1 MITGSLQAWPCGL
14 PGGGT
19 RVSLALMRQ
28 TFSRRSAL
36 ALAGGSALAALGGLP
51 AQGHVR
57 SEDWSALASD
67 VRAEFK
73 WAWDHYVAR
82 AWGKDE
88 INPVSGTSQSF
99 FIEGHDLGL
108 SLVEALDTLWL
119 MELDAEFQAG
129 VDWVKTSLDFDVDAF
144 AQTFETNIRLVGGL
158 LSAHLASG
166 DPVLLAKAKD
176 LADRLMKAFEA
187 SPHGLPYR
195 YVNLRTGA
203 VRDPETNLAEIGT
216 YAAEFGVL
224 GQLTGDERY
233 YAAAKRAMKHALDR
247 RSDLGLMAA
256 NIHAETGEFTSRN
269 ASVDVYADSFYEYLW
284 DSWELFGD
292 AEMKGWAEECLG
304 AISRQQGRRYDLRL
318 WYPMV
323 DYETGAVAGTSQTVL
338 GGYLSGLMAQAG
350 RVEEADLF
358 LTSYAELQDAFTVI
372 PESIDVRTRRPR
384 GVRTGLRP
392 EFADAC
398 LHLWLMTDDDRYR
411 ALTATHYRNMKATSK
426 AAYGYTALAD
436 ITTRPMTQGD
446 NCPGYWWSEQMK
458 YYWLMF
464 AQPRRVDF
472 DRLVLSTEAN
482 VLRGFVRT

>member
-1 MITGSLQAWPCGL
+1 
-14 PGGGT
+14 
-19 RVSLALMRQ
+19 MRP
-28 TFSRRSAL
+28 TLSRRSAL
-36 ALAGGSALAALGGLP
+36 ALTGGSALAAVGGLP
-51 AQGHVR
+51 TRAHAR
-57 SEDWSALASD
+57 TEDWSALAD
-67 VRAEFK
+67 EIRAEFK
-73 WAWDHYVAR
+73 WAWDHYVDR

-119 MELDAEFQAG
+119 MELDEEFEAG

-195 YVNLRTGA
+195 YVNLKTGA

-224 GQLTGDERY
+224 GQLTGDGRH
-233 YAAAKRAMKHALDR
+233 YAASKRAMKHALDR

-269 ASVDVYADSFYEYLW
+269 ASIDVYADSFYEYLW

-292 AEMKGWAEECLG
+292 REMKGWAEECVG
-304 AISRQQGRRYDLRL
+304 AISRHQGRRYDLRL

-323 DYETGAVAGTSQTVL
+323 DYETGEVTGTSQTVL
-338 GGYLSGLMAQAG
+338 GGYLSGLLAQVG
-350 RVEEADLF
+350 RAEEADLF
-358 LTSYAELQDAFTVI
+358 LTSYAELQNTFTVI
-372 PESIDVRTRRPR
+372 PESIDVRTRQPR

-398 LHLWLMTDDDRYR
+398 LHLWLTTDDDRYR
-411 ALTATHYRNMKATSK
+411 ALVATHYRNMKATSK
-426 AAYGYTALAD
+426 AAYGYTSLAD

-464 AQPRRVDF
+464 AQPKRVDL

-482 VLRGFVRT
+482 VLRGFVRG

>member
-1 MITGSLQAWPCGL
+1 MPQTLSRRR
-14 PGGGT
+14 T
-19 RVSLALMRQ
+19 LALM
-28 TFSRRSAL
+28 SGSAAAMAAPFL
-36 ALAGGSALAALGGLP
+36 ARPQGEDWTALAA
-51 AQGHVR
+51 
-57 SEDWSALASD
+57 D

-73 WAWDHYVAR
+73 WAWDHYVDR

-88 INPVSGTSQSF
+88 INPVSGTAQSF

-176 LADRLMKAFEA
+176 LADRLMQAFEA

-224 GQLTGDERY
+224 GRLTGDERY

-269 ASVDVYADSFYEYLW
+269 ASIDVYADSFYEYLW

-292 AEMKGWAEECLG
+292 REMKGWAEECL
-304 AISRQQGRRYDLRL
+304 AAMVRHQGKRYRGEL
-318 WYPMV
+318 WFPMV
-323 DYETGAVAGTSQTVL
+323 DYGTGEVTGTSQTVL
-338 GGYLSGLMAQAG
+338 GGYLAGLLGQAG
-350 RVEEADLF
+350 FKAEGDDF
-358 LTSYAELQDAFTVI
+358 LASYTAMQDRYTII
-372 PESIDVRTRRPR
+372 PESIDVTTALPR

-398 LHLWLMTDDDRYR
+398 LNLWLGDRDDRYR
-411 ALTATHYRNMKATSK
+411 ALAATHWRNMKATSK

-436 ITTRPMTQGD
+436 ITTRPMRQGD

-464 AQPRRVDF
+464 AQPQRVDL

-482 VLRGFVRT
+482 LLRGFVTP

>member
-1 MITGSLQAWPCGL
+1 MSAPLFA
-14 PGGGT
+14 
-19 RVSLALMRQ
+19 RAQ
-28 TFSRRSAL
+28 TEDW
-36 ALAGGSALAALGGLP
+36 AALG
-51 AQGHVR
+51 A
-57 SEDWSALASD
+57 D
-67 VRAEFK
+67 VKAEFK
-73 WAWDHYVAR
+73 WAWDHYVDR

-119 MELDAEFQAG
+119 MDLDEQFQAG
-129 VDWVKTSLDFDVDAF
+129 VDWVKTRLDFDVDAF

-256 NIHAETGEFTSRN
+256 NIHAETGAFTSRN
-269 ASVDVYADSFYEYLW
+269 ASIDVYADSFYEYLW

-292 AEMKGWAEECLG
+292 AEMKAWAEECL
-304 AISRQQGRRYDLRL
+304 AAMVAHQGQRYRGEL
-318 WYPMV
+318 WFPMV
-323 DYETGAVAGTSQTVL
+323 DYGTGAVTGTSQTVL
-338 GGYLSGLMAQAG
+338 GGYLAGLLGQVGMKAAGDDFLASYTAMQA
-350 RVEEADLF
+350 RY
-358 LTSYAELQDAFTVI
+358 TII
-372 PESIDVRTRRPR
+372 PESIDVTTGLPR
-384 GVRTGLRP
+384 GKRTGLRP

-398 LHLWLMTDDDRYR
+398 LNLWLGDRDERYR
-411 ALTATHYRNMKATSK
+411 ALAATHYRNMKATSK
-426 AAYGYTALAD
+426 AAYGYTSLAD
-436 ITTRPMTQGD
+436 ITTRPMAQGD

-464 AQPRRVDF
+464 GEPKRVDLS
-472 DRLVLSTEAN
+472 RLVLSTEAN
-482 VLRGFVRT
+482 VLRGFVQR

>member
-1 MITGSLQAWPCGL
+1 MPRLHRRHA
-14 PGGGT
+14 
-19 RVSLALMRQ
+19 LALM
-28 TFSRRSAL
+28 
-36 ALAGGSALAALGGLP
+36 GGSAFVGLSGGGSAAARSGAFQSEDWAALG
-51 AQGHVR
+51 A
-57 SEDWSALASD
+57 D

-73 WAWDHYVAR
+73 WAWDHYVDR

-88 INPVSGTSQSF
+88 INPVSGTAQSF

-119 MELDAEFQAG
+119 MELDDEFQQG
-129 VDWVKTSLDFDVDAF
+129 VDWVKSSLDFDIDGYSQV
-144 AQTFETNIRLVGGL
+144 FETNIRLVGGL
-158 LSAHLASG
+158 LSAHLACG

-216 YAAEFGVL
+216 YATEFGVL
-224 GQLTGDERY
+224 GQLTGDDRY
-233 YAAAKRAMKHALDR
+233 YAAAKRAMKHALDM
-247 RSDLGLMAA
+247 RSDKGLMAA
-256 NIHAETGEFTSRN
+256 NIHAETGAFTSRN
-269 ASVDVYADSFYEYLW
+269 ASIDVYADSFYEYLW

-292 AEMKGWAEECLG
+292 ADMKGWAEECLG
-304 AISRQQGRRYDLRL
+304 AMVAHQGRRYDGRL
-318 WYPMV
+318 WFPMV
-323 DYETGAVAGTSQTVL
+323 DYETAEVTGTSQTVL
-338 GGYLSGLMAQAG
+338 GGYLAGLLGQAG
-350 RVEEADLF
+350 FRAEGNDFLRSYEEMQARY
-358 LTSYAELQDAFTVI
+358 TII
-372 PESIDVRTRRPR
+372 PESIDVTKGTPR

-398 LHLWLMTDDDRYR
+398 LNLWQGDRDERYR
-411 ALTATHYRNMKATSK
+411 ALTAVHYRNMKATSK

-436 ITTRPMTQGD
+436 ITTRPMMQGD

-464 AQPRRVDF
+464 GEPKRVDLSQ
-472 DRLVLSTEAN
+472 LVLSTEAN
-482 VLRGFVRT
+482 VLRGFVR

>member
-1 MITGSLQAWPCGL
+1 MTDAL
-14 PGGGT
+14 P
-19 RVSLALMRQ
+19 LH
-28 TFSRRSAL
+28 RRSAL
-36 ALAGGSALAALGGLP
+36 TLLAGGGLAAWAGPPTTAQARTEDWTALAA
-51 AQGHVR
+51 
-57 SEDWSALASD
+57 D
-67 VRAEFK
+67 VKAEFK
-73 WAWDHYVAR
+73 WAWNHYVER

-119 MELDAEFQAG
+119 MELDEEFQAG
-129 VDWVKTSLDFDVDAF
+129 VDWVKAELNFDVDAF

-176 LADRLMKAFEA
+176 LADRLMKAFDA

-195 YVNLRTGA
+195 YVNLKTGA
-203 VRDPETNLAEIGT
+203 VRGPETNLAEIGT

-233 YAAAKRAMKHALDR
+233 YAAARRAMKHALDR

-256 NIHAETGEFTSRN
+256 NIHAGTGEFTSRN
-269 ASVDVYADSFYEYLW
+269 ASIDVYADSFYEYLW

-292 AEMKGWAEECLG
+292 AEMKAWAEECL
-304 AISRQQGRRYDLRL
+304 AAMVRHQGKRYRGEL
-318 WYPMV
+318 WFPMV
-323 DYETGAVAGTSQTVL
+323 DYETGEVTGASQTVL
-338 GGYLSGLMAQAG
+338 GGYLAGLLGQAG
-350 RVEEADLF
+350 FKTEGDDF
-358 LTSYAELQDAFTVI
+358 LASYAAMQERYTII
-372 PESIDVRTRRPR
+372 PESIDVTTGRPR

-398 LHLWLMTDDDRYR
+398 LNLWLGDRDDRYR
-411 ALTATHYRNMKATSK
+411 ALAATHWRNMKATSK
-426 AAYGYTALAD
+426 AAYGYTSLAD

-458 YYWLMF
+458 YYWLLF

-472 DRLVLSTEAN
+472 GRLVMSTEAN
-482 VLRGFVRT
+482 VLRGFVRQPSVAPIS

>member
-1 MITGSLQAWPCGL
+1 MTDAL
-14 PGGGT
+14 PLHRRGALT
-19 RVSLALMRQ
+19 LLA
-28 TFSRRSAL
+28 
-36 ALAGGSALAALGGLP
+36 AGGAAALGGLAGP
-51 AQGHVR
+51 ARSQASAEGREALAADVR
-57 SEDWSALASD
+57 S
-67 VRAEFK
+67 EFK
-73 WAWDHYVAR
+73 WAWDHYVER

-99 FIEGHDLGL
+99 FIEGRDLGL
-108 SLVEALDTLWL
+108 SLIEALDTLWL
-119 MELDAEFQAG
+119 MELDDEFQQG

-166 DPVLLAKAKD
+166 DPVLLEKARD

-224 GQLTGDERY
+224 GQLTGDGRY
-233 YAAAKRAMKHALDR
+233 YAAAKRAMRHALDR
-247 RSDLGLMAA
+247 RSELGLMAA
-256 NIHAETGEFTSRN
+256 NIHAETGGFTSRN
-269 ASVDVYADSFYEYLW
+269 ASIDVYADSFYEYLW

-292 AEMKGWAEECLG
+292 AEMKAWAEECLA
-304 AISRQQGRRYDLRL
+304 AISRHQGRRYDLRL

-323 DYETGAVAGTSQTVL
+323 DYETGEVTGTSQTVL
-338 GGYLSGLMAQAG
+338 GGYLAGLLAQVG
-350 RVEEADLF
+350 RVDEADLF
-358 LTSYAELQDAFTVI
+358 LTSYAELQNTFTVI
-372 PESIDVRTRRPR
+372 PESIDVRTRQPR

-398 LHLWLMTDDDRYR
+398 LHLWLATDDDRYR
-411 ALTATHYRNMKATSK
+411 ALAATHYRNMKATSK
-426 AAYGYTALAD
+426 AAYGYTSLAD

-464 AQPRRVDF
+464 AEPRRVDF
-472 DRLVLSTEAN
+472 SRLVLSTEAN
-482 VLRGFVRT
+482 VLRGFVG

>member
-1 MITGSLQAWPCGL
+1 MPQTLSRRR
-14 PGGGT
+14 T
-19 RVSLALMRQ
+19 LALVSGTAAAMAVPFLPRPQ
-28 TFSRRSAL
+28 GEDWT
-36 ALAGGSALAALGGLP
+36 ALAA
-51 AQGHVR
+51 
-57 SEDWSALASD
+57 D

-73 WAWDHYVAR
+73 WAWDHYVDR

-119 MELDAEFQAG
+119 MELDAEFAAG
-129 VDWVKTSLDFDVDAF
+129 VDWVKANLDFDVDAF

-224 GQLTGDERY
+224 GRLTGDDRY

-256 NIHAETGEFTSRN
+256 NIHAETGAFTSRN
-269 ASVDVYADSFYEYLW
+269 ASIDVYADSFYEYLW

-292 AEMKGWAEECLG
+292 REMKGWAGECLG
-304 AISRQQGRRYDLRL
+304 AMVRHQGKRYRGEL
-318 WYPMV
+318 WFPMV
-323 DYETGAVAGTSQTVL
+323 DYETGEVTGTSQTVL
-338 GGYLSGLMAQAG
+338 GGYLAGLLGQAG
-350 RVEEADLF
+350 FKAEGDDF
-358 LTSYAELQDAFTVI
+358 LASYTAMQDRYTII
-372 PESIDVRTRRPR
+372 PESIDVTTGRAR

-398 LHLWLMTDDDRYR
+398 LNLWLGDRDDRYR
-411 ALTATHYRNMKATSK
+411 ALAATHWRNMKATSK

-436 ITTRPMTQGD
+436 ITARPMRQGD

-464 AQPRRVDF
+464 AEPRRVDM

-482 VLRGFVRT
+482 VLRGFVRG

>member
-1 MITGSLQAWPCGL
+1 MPQTLSRRR
-14 PGGGT
+14 T
-19 RVSLALMRQ
+19 LALMSGTAAAMAVPFLPRPQ
-28 TFSRRSAL
+28 GEDWT
-36 ALAGGSALAALGGLP
+36 ALAA
-51 AQGHVR
+51 
-57 SEDWSALASD
+57 D

-73 WAWDHYVAR
+73 WAWDHYVER

-119 MELDAEFQAG
+119 MELDAEFAAG
-129 VDWVKTSLDFDVDAF
+129 VDWVKANLDFDVDAF

-224 GQLTGDERY
+224 GRLTGDDRY

-256 NIHAETGEFTSRN
+256 NIHAETGAFTSRN
-269 ASVDVYADSFYEYLW
+269 ASIDVYADSFYEYLW

-292 AEMKGWAEECLG
+292 REMKGWAGECLG
-304 AISRQQGRRYDLRL
+304 AMVRHQGKRYRGEL
-318 WYPMV
+318 WFPMV
-323 DYETGAVAGTSQTVL
+323 DYETGEVTGTSQTVL
-338 GGYLSGLMAQAG
+338 GGYLAGLLGQAG
-350 RVEEADLF
+350 FKAEGDDF
-358 LTSYAELQDAFTVI
+358 LASYTAMQDRYTII
-372 PESIDVRTRRPR
+372 PESIDVTTGRAR

-398 LHLWLMTDDDRYR
+398 LNLWLGDRDDRYR
-411 ALTATHYRNMKATSK
+411 ALAATHWRNMKASSK

-464 AQPRRVDF
+464 AGPRRVDL

-482 VLRGFVRT
+482 VLRGFVRG